1 MTGIVFDVQRYAVHD
16 GPGIRTL
23 VFLKGCPLRCPW
35 CCNPESQ
42 EFRPQLKRSALRCRA
57 CGSCADACPDGR
69 NPAAEPFDDEACE
82 TCTTWNCATA
92 CPQVALGRVGTEWT
106 SEALVAEVAKDRA
119 FYANSG
125 GGVTLS
131 GGEPLAQPGFA
142 VEFLRGCRAAGFHV
156 ALETCGFGAPETVR
170 EVEPL
175 VDLFLFDLKLADPGR
190 HLKLLGAPFQPIVL
204 NLRFLASRRPADT
217 VVRIPV
223 VPGYTDGEENL
234 GALADLVAGLGL
246 RRVELEP
253 YHSLGEEKYR
263 ELGRELDPA
272 LRGAAI
278 SGDRLEAGLSIFRGR
293 GLSCT
298 VEGF

>member
-1 MTGIVFDVQRYAVHD
+1 MTGLVFDIQRYAVHD

-42 EFRPQLKRSALRCRA
+42 KFRPQLKRSALRCRA

-69 NPAAEPFDDEACE
+69 NPAAEPFGGEACE
-82 TCTTWNCATA
+82 TCTAWNCAAA
-92 CPQVALGRVGTEWT
+92 CPQVALARVGAEWT
-106 SEALVAEVAKDRA
+106 SAGVVAEVAKDRA
-119 FYANSG
+119 FYENSG

-131 GGEPLAQPGFA
+131 GGEPLAQPEFA
-142 VEFLRGCRAAGFHV
+142 LEILMGCKEEGIRT
-156 ALETCGFGAPETVR
+156 ALETCGFATPEVVG
-170 EVEPL
+170 EVETL

-190 HLKLLGAPFQPIVL
+190 HLELLGAPLAPIVQ
-204 NLRFLASRRPADT
+204 NLRFLASRRPSDI
-217 VVRIPV
+217 VVRVPV

-234 GALADLVAGLGL
+234 RGLAELVVTLGL

-263 ELGRELDPA
+263 ELGREVDPA
-272 LRGAAI
+272 LRGAAV
-278 SGDRLEAGLSIFRGR
+278 SGDRLDDALSIFRGR